1 VNFFRECRE
10 AFRQGRNE
18 AHAARA
24 ARLLD
29 SPEQRACSA
38 GNGRKVHGLYGFDPV
53 TRLPR
58 ALSLFIMTKDHV
70 GYPKAVVANYDVTG
84 YLGNSELLEYA
95 ETLDRRAA
103 ALELGIPSA
112 PSVIQIDLTNPNR
125 A

>member
-1 VNFFRECRE
+1 VESERAFKGQALMRLKIKNRRDGSFDCRL
-10 AFRQGRNE
+10 A
-18 AHAARA
+18 
-24 ARLLD
+24 
-29 SPEQRACSA
+29 
-38 GNGRKVHGLYGFDPV
+38 NGRKVHGVYGFDPV